1 MESLLCVGLPGAQRG
16 CLKPYQPLIHAMLA
30 ECLWHP
36 KSRLLREDPLLG
48 IVFRVSEMIFS
59 SSYSSW
65 MCGKK
70 PWLILLSRKPGCLD
84 SVPSSARAPS
94 SGTWPITSLQQ
105 GFIQHCGKFRG
116 PDWLPIREIHIHL
129 GQSPRAIILSV
140 AFQKVSQN
148 SAEIFRLHRQ
158 LLSLPLYP
166 LHFGK
171 LLLLW

>member
-1 MESLLCVGLPGAQRG
+1 MDRGAWQAAVHVVRKSWTWLGTNTFTFRLGLDILL
-16 CLKPYQPLIHAMLA
+16 I
-30 ECLWHP
+30 
-36 KSRLLREDPLLG
+36 LRK
-48 IVFRVSEMIFS
+48 
-59 SSYSSW
+59 W
-65 MCGKK
+65 CGKK

-105 GFIQHCGKFRG
+105 GFIQHRGKFRG

-148 SAEIFRLHRQ
+148 SAEIFMLHRQ